1 MIALLRGVRLRTRL
15 LTAFG
20 LMFAML
26 ACMAAVGVHQSN
38 RQRQVTEQVGQ
49 MQMLTREVM
58 ELKFRDAD
66 VSGWQVAYAW
76 DVPFIGGTAATED
89 DSPNRKGFLDSA
101 AALEKDLA
109 GVHTEYLSQGE
120 KALFEEIAEQFRVFL
135 DYDAEVVTLFR
146 KDSDAGTKEGNA
158 LIVGEGYN
166 AYYKILEATSKLID
180 SVKTRADAAQKEAE
194 NVAAESRTM
203 MLAGVA
209 LALLVAVVLTM
220 LITASVVRP
229 AQQVAE
235 GLRTLARRDL
245 SGVLPEEG
253 GDEMAE
259 MARALNQTTVAM
271 REALTGVG
279 QRAGSLTTSGR
290 QLASLSERLDTQA
303 LGTSGQAAEVSQSAR
318 EVSTNVSTLAAA
330 AEEMNAAIDEIARST
345 SAAASVA
352 GEAVTSARA
361 TSETVGHLSEASA
374 EIGQII
380 KTITSIAEQTNL
392 LALNATIEAARAGDM
407 GKGFAV
413 VAGEVKDLAQ
423 ETARASGDIISKI
436 ASIQEETARATEAM
450 GEISAIVE
458 RVSEIQST
466 IAAAVEEQS
475 ATSKEI
481 NRSVTELAGG
491 SERIAAAITDVAETA
506 AVTTE
511 EAQSTRQASA
521 ELAAMS
527 DALQEIASSFRY

>member
-20 LMFAML
+20 IMFAML
-26 ACMAAVGVHQSN
+26 AGMAAVGVHQSDT
-38 RQRQVTEQVGQ
+38 QRRVTERVGQ
-49 MQMLTREVM
+49 MQTLTREVM

-76 DVPFIGGTAATED
+76 DVPFIGGTAATAD

-101 AALEKDLA
+101 AALEKDLS
-109 GVHTEYLSQGE
+109 GVHTEYLSPGE
-120 KALFEEIAEQFRVFL
+120 QELFDEITGQFRVFL
-135 DYDAEVVTLFR
+135 DYDAQVVALFR
-146 KDSDAGTKEGNA
+146 KDGDAGTKAGNA

-166 AYYKILEATSKLID
+166 AYYKILEATGKLID
-180 SVKTRADAAQKEAE
+180 SVKVRSDAAQREAE
-194 NVAAESRTM
+194 NVAADSRTM

-245 SGVLPEEG
+245 SGSLPEDG

-259 MARALNQTTVAM
+259 MARALNRTTAAM

-279 QRAGSLTTSGR
+279 ERAGSLTASGR
-290 QLASLSERLDTQA
+290 QLASLSQRLDTQA
-303 LGTSGQAAEVSQSAR
+303 VGTSGQAAEVSQSAR
-318 EVSTNVSTLAAA
+318 EVSVNVGTLAAA

-345 SAAASVA
+345 SVAASVA

-436 ASIQEETARATEAM
+436 ASIQDETARATEAIA
-450 GEISAIVE
+450 EISAIVE

-491 SERIAAAITDVAETA
+491 SERIATAITDVAETA
-506 AVTTE
+506 AATTG
-511 EAQSTRQASA
+511 EAQATRQASA